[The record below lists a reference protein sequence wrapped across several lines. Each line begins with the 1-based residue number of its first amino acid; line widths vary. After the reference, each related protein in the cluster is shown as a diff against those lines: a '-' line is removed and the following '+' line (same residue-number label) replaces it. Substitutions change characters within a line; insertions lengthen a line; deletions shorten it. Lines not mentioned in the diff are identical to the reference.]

1 MDSKL
6 KAFLEH
12 SLEDKRKALDLMSS
26 MPESEKWGIDHWKE
40 GNAHGAITLI
50 EFILKHYDNDA
61 KREGSRGTV

>member
-6 KAFLEH
+6 KAFLE
-12 SLEDKRKALDLMSS
+12 SQLETKGQTLDTMRA
-26 MPESEKWGIDHWKE
+26 MPESDKWSIDHWKE
-40 GNAHGAITLI
+40 GEAQGAISLI